1 MKIIKQHIRRIQ
13 ARSQNGMFRWASEN
27 LGAMASRWQ
36 RFAKKRPSQ
45 NEELILPP
53 NYDEDQIKKDLHG
66 IKS

>member
-1 MKIIKQHIRRIQ
+1 MDFLGGQAKI
-13 ARSQNGMFRWASEN
+13 W
-27 LGAMASRWQ
+27 GAMASRWQ

-66 IKS
+66 MKS